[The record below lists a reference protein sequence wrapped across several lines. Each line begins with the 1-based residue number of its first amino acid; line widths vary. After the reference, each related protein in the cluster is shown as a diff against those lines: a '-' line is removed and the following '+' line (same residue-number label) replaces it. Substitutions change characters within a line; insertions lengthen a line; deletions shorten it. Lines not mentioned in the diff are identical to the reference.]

1 MIKAISNIKYLINV
15 LENLKNLFERQ
26 GRQVT
31 LLVCVCVRERVLV
44 NIFDKI

>member
-26 GRQVT
+26 ARQVT
-31 LLVCVCVRERVLV
+31 LFSVCVVRERVG
-44 NIFDKI
+44 